1 MRALVIYESM
11 FGDNQQVA
19 EAVVEGLAARGV
31 QAHATEVGSAPTGI
45 STEVD
50 LLVVGSPNHGW
61 SMPRPGTRQDA
72 ATKTDAS
79 LVSQGIGVR
88 EWLGTATLARGLRTA
103 AYDTRGSHPK
113 AVVAFDHAST
123 QIEKA
128 LAKLGGIPAAPAQ
141 HFRVAGVT
149 GPLEPGELDRAR
161 AWGDSLA
168 ALVTDSG

>member
-1 MRALVIYESM
+1 MDAVVVYESM

-19 EAVVEGLAARGV
+19 LVIVDGLTRGGVRASAV
-31 QAHATEVGSAPTGI
+31 EVGAAPTSI
-45 STEVD
+45 SGELD

-61 SMPRPGTRQDA
+61 SMPRPATRKDA
-72 ATKTDAS
+72 ATKTDAP

-88 EWLGTATLARGLRTA
+88 EWLARVTLVPGVRTA
-103 AYDTRGSHPK
+103 AFDTRGSHPK
-113 AVVAFDHAST
+113 AVVAFDHASS

-128 LAKLGGIPAAPAQ
+128 LVSLGGVPVAPAE

-161 AWGDSLA
+161 TWGRTLA
-168 ALVTDSG
+168 AHLIR

>member
-1 MRALVIYESM
+1 MDAVVIYESM

-19 EAVVEGLAARGV
+19 LAIVEGLTSSGV
-31 QAHATEVGSAPTGI
+31 QARAVEVGVAPTAI
-45 STEVD
+45 SGDVD

-72 ATKTDAS
+72 ATKTDAP

-88 EWLGTATLARGLRTA
+88 EWLATATVDPTVRTA
-103 AYDTRGSHPK
+103 AFDTRGSHPK

-128 LAKLGGIPAAPAQ
+128 LAALGGLPAAPAE

-161 AWGDSLA
+161 TWGRTLA
-168 ALVTDSG
+168 ALL